1 MKRMKRFFRTQVR
14 QTITHTHT
22 HHTPCVT
29 LTEKEKETHATNT
42 THTSKRTTTTT
53 TMFSPLLS
61 SSLSSSLL
69 SSSSQHRE
77 RKGFNNAT
85 MLKKTKK
92 RERKNASKTT
102 GRGGGGAFVVVVVVA
117 TAPTPPPSLRRPFLS
132 TTQKTIS
139 SSKDFIKD
147 CCYSSR
153 TFSLPKS
160 SSSKSSNTSSSS
172 PSFRLILMRH
182 SEAVEDQKTQRY
194 ARDID
199 RPLTDRGAEYAKRL
213 GAHLKT
219 IAGKEWEPTRIVC
232 SSAKRTRETLEAMD
246 LECMMNHSSSSSSS
260 SSSGKAN
267 NNNNNNNNNYG
278 GAVLFLGSIYHYA
291 GMDGVFGSHVKQL
304 IVGESETFE
313 EEQTDEVVLIVGHNR
328 GLEEAVREFT
338 GRSDVEMT
346 VASLA
351 CLRKTRE
358 PNTRETWEQA
368 LEEKGENAE
377 SLWTLE
383 HLLDRNGQCLDC
395 GWGDVPRG

>member
-1 MKRMKRFFRTQVR
+1 
-14 QTITHTHT
+14 
-22 HHTPCVT
+22 
-29 LTEKEKETHATNT
+29 
-42 THTSKRTTTTT
+42 
-53 TMFSPLLS
+53 MFSPLSSPLS
-61 SSLSSSLL
+61 SSLSSL
-69 SSSSQHRE
+69 SSQRE
-77 RKGFNNAT
+77 RKGFNAT
-85 MLKKTKK
+85 LKMQKKTKK

-102 GRGGGGAFVVVVVVA
+102 GRGGGGGAFVVVFVA
-117 TAPTPPPSLRRPFLS
+117 TAPTPPPSRRPLS
-132 TTQKTIS
+132 YTQTMI
-139 SSKDFIKD
+139 SSKDFNKD
-147 CCYSSR
+147 CYSSR

-160 SSSKSSNTSSSS
+160 SSSSSKSSNTSSSP

-246 LECMMNHSSSSSSS
+246 LECMMNHSSSS

-358 PNTRETWEQA
+358 PNTRETWEEA

>member
-1 MKRMKRFFRTQVR
+1 
-14 QTITHTHT
+14 
-22 HHTPCVT
+22 
-29 LTEKEKETHATNT
+29 
-42 THTSKRTTTTT
+42 
-53 TMFSPLLS
+53 
-61 SSLSSSLL
+61 
-69 SSSSQHRE
+69 
-77 RKGFNNAT
+77 

-160 SSSKSSNTSSSS
+160 SFTSSSKSSNTSSSP

-246 LECMMNHSSSSSSS
+246 LECMMNHSTSS

>member
-1 MKRMKRFFRTQVR
+1 
-14 QTITHTHT
+14 
-22 HHTPCVT
+22 
-29 LTEKEKETHATNT
+29 
-42 THTSKRTTTTT
+42 
-53 TMFSPLLS
+53 
-61 SSLSSSLL
+61 
-69 SSSSQHRE
+69 
-77 RKGFNNAT
+77 
-85 MLKKTKK
+85 
-92 RERKNASKTT
+92 
-102 GRGGGGAFVVVVVVA
+102 
-117 TAPTPPPSLRRPFLS
+117 
-132 TTQKTIS
+132 
-139 SSKDFIKD
+139 
-147 CCYSSR
+147 
-153 TFSLPKS
+153 
-160 SSSKSSNTSSSS
+160 
-172 PSFRLILMRH
+172 MRH
-182 SEAVEDQKTQRY
+182 SEAVEDQKTQKY

-246 LECMMNHSSSSSSS
+246 LECMNNHSSS

-267 NNNNNNNNNYG
+267 IG

>member
-1 MKRMKRFFRTQVR
+1 
-14 QTITHTHT
+14 
-22 HHTPCVT
+22 
-29 LTEKEKETHATNT
+29 
-42 THTSKRTTTTT
+42 
-53 TMFSPLLS
+53 
-61 SSLSSSLL
+61 
-69 SSSSQHRE
+69 
-77 RKGFNNAT
+77 
-85 MLKKTKK
+85 
-92 RERKNASKTT
+92 
-102 GRGGGGAFVVVVVVA
+102 
-117 TAPTPPPSLRRPFLS
+117 
-132 TTQKTIS
+132 
-139 SSKDFIKD
+139 
-147 CCYSSR
+147 
-153 TFSLPKS
+153 
-160 SSSKSSNTSSSS
+160 
-172 PSFRLILMRH
+172 MRH

-260 SSSGKAN
+260 SSGKAN
-267 NNNNNNNNNYG
+267 NNNNNNNNNNYYYG